1 MPKHDPAKY
10 RPEGEL
16 EKWLERDPIKIY
28 RERLLGLGI
37 VDATLK
43 DIEDEVNQQVNEAT
57 EIAKASPPPSLDGIH
72 QHVWADGGASWRN

>member
-1 MPKHDPAKY
+1 MAPPHLLDAIAPAGKQKAGADPVC
-10 RPEGEL
+10 R
-16 EKWLERDPIKIY
+16 
-28 RERLLGLGI
+28 LGI

-57 EIAKASPPPSLDGIH
+57 EIAKASPPPSLDGIY